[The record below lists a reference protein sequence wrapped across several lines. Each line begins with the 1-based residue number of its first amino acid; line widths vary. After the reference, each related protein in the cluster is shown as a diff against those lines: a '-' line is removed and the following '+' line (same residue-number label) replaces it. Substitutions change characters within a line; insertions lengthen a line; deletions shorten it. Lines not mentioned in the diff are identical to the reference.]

1 MKSILTLAALLFS
14 VAVLIL
20 APGDG
25 PVAILLCAA
34 LAGVAGFFVSH
45 VKEEKRFLLYLFV
58 GGLLVRLL
66 IGTVIYYFKFQEFFG
81 GDALTYDFFA
91 WCVLKVWQGDQYYRA
106 SVELY
111 TREGGAGGWGMLY
124 MIAAV
129 YGLFGRNMLAIQYI
143 NAVLGAATAPLIFL
157 CSLKI
162 FGNLRAAKV
171 AALLVAFYPSLIL
184 WSSQGLKDGP
194 IVFMLCVS
202 ILATLHLGERFSFK
216 YVLILIGA
224 LFALLSLRFYVFY
237 IMVLAII
244 GAFIIGM
251 GTATAQS
258 FVRRFVVVMM
268 VGLALSYVGA
278 SRMTSQVEQYG
289 NLKAVQVSR
298 SDLAARADSGYG
310 KDVDVSTTS
319 GALSAAPTGMLY
331 LLFAPFPW
339 QLGSLRQSITLP
351 EMIVWW
357 AAFPLLILGLWFTI
371 KYRLRPA
378 SSILIFTSTLTLA
391 YSLLQGNI
399 GTAYRQRS
407 QLLVF
412 YFIFAAVGFE
422 LIKEIREDRARRDMA
437 ARQELAGKQG
447 NARKQHMNPQPR
459 PWNDLQDKPDAGAT
473 NADKIEGEKK

>member
-1 MKSILTLAALLFS
+1 M
-14 VAVLIL
+14 
-20 APGDG
+20 
-25 PVAILLCAA
+25 AILLCAV
-34 LAGVAGFFVSH
+34 LACVAGFFVSH
-45 VKEEKRFLLYLFV
+45 VKEEKRYLLYLFV

-66 IGTVIYYFKFQEFFG
+66 VGTVIYYFRLQEFFG

-106 SVELY
+106 SAELY
-111 TREGGAGGWGMLY
+111 TKSGTGGWGMLY

-129 YGLFGRNMLAIQYI
+129 YGVFGRNTLAIQYI
-143 NAVLGAATAPLIFL
+143 NAILGAATAPLIFL

-162 FGNLRAAKV
+162 YGNLRVAKV
-171 AALLVAFYPSLIL
+171 AALFVAFYPSLIL

-216 YVLILIGA
+216 YIIILISA

-237 IMVLAII
+237 IMVLAIVGAFVI
-244 GAFIIGM
+244 GAG
-251 GTATAQS
+251 AVNAQS
-258 FVRRFVVVMM
+258 FVRRFVVVMI
-268 VGLALSYVGA
+268 VGLALSYFGA
-278 SRMTSQVEQYG
+278 SRFTSQIEQYG
-289 NLKAVQVSR
+289 NLKAVQISR
-298 SDLAARADSGYG
+298 SDLAERADSGFA

-319 GALSAAPTGMLY
+319 GAISAAPTGMLY

-339 QLGSLRQSITLP
+339 QQGSLRQSITLP

-357 AAFPLLILGLWFTI
+357 AAFPLLILGLWFTL

-378 SSILIFTSTLTLA
+378 TAILIFTSALTLA
-391 YSLLQGNI
+391 YSLMQGNI

-422 LIKEIREDRARRDMA
+422 LIKEIREDRTRHDRA
-437 ARQELAGKQG
+437 ARQELAGRQAQ
-447 NARKQHMNPQPR
+447 ARMRRMSPQPR
-459 PWNDLQDKPDAGAT
+459 PWNDLQEKTDAGHPPA
-473 NADKIEGEKK
+473 AQAEDEKK